1 MLTFPDIAFGDN
13 VPLYSAQD
21 ADSSLPDV
29 VYIYFRTQI
38 EEPKDPTF
46 AEARPALVEA
56 WKLDQAYQLALK
68 DAEALADK
76 SKKAESLKSAVS
88 DPTKLIETPPFS
100 WMSTGSMAFG
110 FGEPGLSAVPGIDLA
125 GNDFMR
131 EVFTMSPGQT
141 GVAPN
146 HPHTTAYVV
155 RVKSQTPDDK
165 VLREQF
171 LESGLNMQVLSV
183 AQQETFEIASDWM
196 EQVEERFGLEWHRV
210 PQPGNRG

>member
-1 MLTFPDIAFGDN
+1 MLTFPDIAFGESE
-13 VPLYSAQD
+13 PLYTPQQ
-21 ADSSLPDV
+21 ADSSLPDI

-46 AEARPALVEA
+46 AEARKALVKA

-76 SKKAESLKSAVS
+76 AKKAESLKSAVS
-88 DPTKLIETPPFS
+88 DPTKLIEPPPFS
-100 WMSTGSMAFG
+100 WMTTGAMAFG
-110 FGEPGLSAVPGIDLA
+110 FGEPGLSSVPGIDLA

-131 EVFTMSPGQT
+131 AVFSLSPGQT

-146 HPHTTAYVV
+146 HPHTKAYVV
-155 RVKSQTPDDK
+155 RIKSQTPDDK
-165 VLREQF
+165 VLRAQF
-171 LESGLNMQVLSV
+171 LESGLNMQVLGV

-196 EQVEERFGLEWHRV
+196 EQVEEQFGLQWQRV